1 MDRISET
8 DLILRPDGSAFHIG
22 LHANQIPDRIIGV
35 GDPDRVDLVSRHFN
49 GIDFKQ
55 HQREFV
61 SLRGR
66 YNGKDILVISTGIGT
81 DNVEIVLTE
90 LDALINIDPETRLPR
105 KVKRKLSIVRV
116 GTSGGMQP
124 EIKAGS
130 MVASV
135 YGIGLDN
142 LMTFYRLP
150 QSPLEKD
157 LASAIQLTTGINF
170 TPYLSPCS
178 KTLLDKIGF
187 DMIPGNTVTCPGFYA
202 PQGRRVRLAIQYPNL
217 LNDLRDIHIKDF
229 RLTNFEMETSAYYAL
244 GNLLGHD
251 VLSVSAILLNRSTQ
265 EFATDAETLMD
276 KLIGKVLDRI

>member
-1 MDRISET
+1 MHRISET
-8 DLILRPDGSAFHIG
+8 DLILRPNGGAFHIG
-22 LHANQIPDRIIGV
+22 LHADQIPDMIIGV
-35 GDPDRVDLVSRHFN
+35 GDPDRVNLVSRHFN

-55 HQREFV
+55 HYREFV
-61 SLRGR
+61 SVRGS

-81 DNVEIVLTE
+81 DNIEIVLTE

-116 GTSGGMQP
+116 GTSGGIQQ
-124 EIKAGS
+124 EIKAGG

-135 YGIGLDN
+135 NGIGLDN
-142 LMTFYRLP
+142 LMNFYRLP

-170 TPYLSPCS
+170 TPYLSSCS
-178 KTLLDKIGF
+178 KTLLNKIGF

-217 LNDLRDIHIKDF
+217 LNDLRGIHIKDF

-251 VLSVSAILLNRSTQ
+251 VLSVSAILLNRVTN
-265 EFATDAETLMD
+265 EFASDAEGLVD
-276 KLIGKVLDRI
+276 GLIRKVLDRI